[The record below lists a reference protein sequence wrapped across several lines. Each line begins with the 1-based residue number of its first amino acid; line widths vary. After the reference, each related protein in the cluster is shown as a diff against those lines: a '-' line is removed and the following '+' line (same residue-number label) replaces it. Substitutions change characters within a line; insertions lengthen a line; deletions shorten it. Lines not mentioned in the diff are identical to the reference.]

1 MRNQR
6 NNNGLTVK
14 EKKNKIKRKKKMNA
28 RKEPVY
34 SSVDSSRK
42 QVSPVPLI
50 ESRESRFNVP
60 PKFEILIFILHTV
73 EKKLLKER

>member
-1 MRNQR
+1 
-6 NNNGLTVK
+6 
-14 EKKNKIKRKKKMNA
+14 MNA

-60 PKFEILIFILHTV
+60 PKFEILIFILHTL
-73 EKKLLKER
+73 EKKLQKER